1 MKIRCRYCK
10 NDNTINKI
18 GNKSD
23 LISKAYFLCSH
34 CNRVNKL
41 FDYKFIKIIE
51 IIFRV
56 IQVTMICIYNGL
68 YIFSNER
75 SDWITGLLLFIL
87 FSIILWSV
95 YLKVAIFIYN
105 KLSR

>member
-1 MKIRCRYCK
+1 MKIRCCYCK

-18 GNKSD
+18 DLLCKS
-23 LISKAYFLCSH
+23 KFLCSY

-41 FDYKFIKIIE
+41 FDNIIIKISR
-51 IIFRV
+51 IIFGT
-56 IQVTMICIYNGL
+56 IQYIMMSIYNGL

-75 SDWITGLLLFIL
+75 SDWTTGLLIL
-87 FSIILWSV
+87 ILGSIILWLV
-95 YLKVAIFIYN
+95 YFKVFIFIYN